1 MPDLSAE
8 LDQSLI
14 ASLTCPVCG
23 CALHTSDDR
32 RSLVCDGART
42 HCFDGG
48 GGGYLP
54 LAPRHPGGGDAR
66 DAVRARSHFLNSG
79 YYEPARAALCRLAA
93 EHFPSGG
100 CLLDAGCG
108 EGYYSIGL
116 AASGF
121 AVMGFDLSKYAVDAA
136 ARRARAERL
145 RKAPRD
151 GSHTLFAVGSV
162 FELPVRD
169 ACVDGVV
176 NVFAPCAPA
185 EFARVLK
192 SGGKLIV
199 AGAGEEHLM
208 GLKRLLYDE
217 THVNDSRRD
226 LPGADVPLTL
236 SERRTVSFSMTV
248 EGRENLDALFS
259 MTPYYW
265 RTSRD
270 GQERLAAAD
279 RLETSVSFDFFVYTK
294 TVDE

>member
-1 MPDLSAE
+1 MSFVPDLSAE

-14 ASLTCPVCG
+14 VSLTCPVCG
-23 CALHTSDDR
+23 CALHISDNR

-93 EHFPSGG
+93 EHFPPGG

-108 EGYYSIGL
+108 EGYYSVGL

-145 RKAPRD
+145 RKASRD

-192 SGGKLIV
+192 PGGKLIV
-199 AGAGEEHLM
+199 AGAGEGHLM
-208 GLKRLLYDE
+208 GLKRVL
-217 THVNDSRRD
+217 
-226 LPGADVPLTL
+226 
-236 SERRTVSFSMTV
+236 
-248 EGRENLDALFS
+248 
-259 MTPYYW
+259 
-265 RTSRD
+265 
-270 GQERLAAAD
+270 
-279 RLETSVSFDFFVYTK
+279 
-294 TVDE
+294 

>member
-8 LDQSLI
+8 LDPSLV
-14 ASLTCPVCG
+14 ARLTCPVCG
-23 CALHTSDDR
+23 SAMHTSDDR
-32 RSLVCDGART
+32 RSLVCGGART

-66 DAVRARSHFLNSG
+66 DAVRARSHFLNCG
-79 YYEPARAALCRLAA
+79 YYAPAREALCRLAA
-93 EHFPSGG
+93 DCFPTGG

-108 EGYYSIGL
+108 EGYYSVAL
-116 AASGF
+116 AAAGF
-121 AVMGFDLSKYAVDAA
+121 AVMGFDLSRYAVDAA

-145 RKAPRD
+145 RQTPP
-151 GSHTLFAVGSV
+151 GVSHTLFAVGSV

-169 ACVDGVV
+169 ACMDGAV

-185 EFARVLK
+185 EFARVLRP
-192 SGGKLIV
+192 GGKLIV

-217 THVNDSRRD
+217 IHTNDIRRD

-236 SERRTVSFSMTV
+236 TERRTVRFSVTV
-248 EGRENLDALFS
+248 EGRESLDALFS

-265 RTSRD
+265 RTGRD
-270 GQERLAAAD
+270 GQARLAAAD
-279 RLETSVSFDFFVYTK
+279 RLETSVAFDFFVYTK
-294 TVDE
+294 NV